1 MNKFRT
7 YRVLKS
13 KLIPYISL
21 MQAYEFIN
29 NLIPPLKL
37 SDKTGMALAW
47 MEEIRTDI
55 LPVVEQGNFLGL
67 IREEMIFELNN
78 TDTLLADIPL
88 DNLNCWVFSDKH
100 IYDVLRVGAEQ
111 NSNVVGVLNREKIYM
126 GVVTMEDSIA
136 AFADSLSIQSQGSV
150 LVLSLYMT
158 DYSLSE
164 ISRLVE
170 SENSKVLSSFITSDP
185 LDDAKIKLT
194 LKLDKPDLKH
204 IKATLERFGYKI
216 IDHYQEETGV
226 SSEEDRIGNLLR
238 FLDI

>member
-1 MNKFRT
+1 
-7 YRVLKS
+7 
-13 KLIPYISL
+13 

-37 SDKTGMALAW
+37 SDKSGKALSW

-55 LPVVEQGNFLGL
+55 LPVVDQGNFLGL
-67 IREEMIFELNN
+67 IREEMIFDQNN
-78 TDTLLADIPL
+78 AEKLISEIQM
-88 DNLNCWVFSDKH
+88 DNQNCWVYSDKH

-111 NSNVVGVLNREKIYM
+111 HSNVVAVLSREKVYL

-164 ISRLVE
+164 ISRIVE
-170 SENSKVLSSFITSDP
+170 TENTKVLSSFITSDP
-185 LDDAKIKLT
+185 LDDTKIKLT
-194 LKLDKPDLKH
+194 LKLDKPELRH

-216 IDHYQEETGV
+216 LDHYQEESGI
-226 SSEEDRIGNLLR
+226 SGEEDRIGNLLR

>member
-1 MNKFRT
+1 
-7 YRVLKS
+7 
-13 KLIPYISL
+13 

-37 SDKTGMALAW
+37 SDKSGMALSW

-55 LPVVEQGNFLGL
+55 LPVVDQGTFLGL
-67 IREEMIFELNN
+67 IREEMIFDQNN
-78 TDTLLADIPL
+78 ANTLIEEIQM
-88 DNLNCWVFSDKH
+88 DNQNCWVYSDKH

-111 NSNVVGVLNREKIYM
+111 HSNVVAVLSREKVYL

-158 DYSLSE
+158 DYSLAE
-164 ISRLVE
+164 ISRIVE
-170 SENSKVLSSFITSDP
+170 TENTKVLSSFITSDP
-185 LDDAKIKLT
+185 LDDSKIKLT
-194 LKLDKPDLKH
+194 LKLDKPELRH

-216 IDHYQEETGV
+216 LDHYQEESGV

>member
-1 MNKFRT
+1 
-7 YRVLKS
+7 
-13 KLIPYISL
+13 

-37 SDKTGMALAW
+37 SDKSGKALSW

-55 LPVVEQGNFLGL
+55 LPVVDQGNFLGL
-67 IREEMIFELNN
+67 IREEMIFDQNDPE
-78 TDTLLADIPL
+78 TLIEEIPL

-111 NSNVVGVLNREKIYM
+111 NSNVVGVLSREKVYL

-150 LVLSLYMT
+150 LILSLYMT
-158 DYSLSE
+158 DYSLAE
-164 ISRLVE
+164 ISRIIE
-170 SENSKVLSSFITSDP
+170 TENTKVLSSFITSDP

-194 LKLDKPDLKH
+194 LKLDKPELRH

-216 IDHYQEETGV
+216 LDHYQEESGIR
-226 SSEEDRIGNLLR
+226 SEEDRIGNLLR